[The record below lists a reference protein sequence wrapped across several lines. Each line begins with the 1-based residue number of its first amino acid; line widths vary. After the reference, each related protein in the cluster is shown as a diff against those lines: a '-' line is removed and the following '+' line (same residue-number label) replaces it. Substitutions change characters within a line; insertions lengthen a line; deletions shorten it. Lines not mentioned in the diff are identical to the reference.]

1 MEKVIVQ
8 IEQLIEYHKNELQ
21 NWIEFV
27 NSHEFEENIGENSK
41 EFVIEKSKE
50 SYKDLISKLY
60 ETIGLD
66 LVYSEV
72 KKFHETF
79 KHPISEKPTMLT
91 AERLAQRNIWVKEE
105 LQESEEATDVIGQA
119 DAMIDAI
126 YFLMG
131 SLVEMGVKPQA
142 VFEIVQ
148 NANMAKVF
156 PDGKP
161 RWNEVGKV
169 IKPEGWV
176 APELK
181 IEEEINR
188 QIMRNE

>member
-1 MEKVIVQ
+1 MS
-8 IEQLIEYHKNELQ
+8 EL
-21 NWIEFV
+21 
-27 NSHEFEENIGENSK
+27 K
-41 EFVIEKSKE
+41 
-50 SYKDLISKLY
+50 
-60 ETIGLD
+60 GLD
-66 LVYSEV
+66 LVLAEV

-79 KHPISEKPTMLT
+79 KHPVSEKPTMLS
-91 AERLAQRNIWVKEE
+91 AERLAQRNIWVREE
-105 LQESEEATDVIGQA
+105 LEEAVEAEDVIGQA

-131 SLVEMGVKPQA
+131 SLVEMGIKPQA

-148 NANMAKVF
+148 EANMAKVF

-176 APELK
+176 APEPK
-181 IEEEINR
+181 IEAEINR
-188 QIMRNE
+188 QING